1 MVTRVPFRWGSAN
14 FAWNTNPFP
23 NQSKN
28 PFTWNDVALLIEI
41 ISGGINGG
49 ATEVLKDKKKKKQ
62 FITLWCKVNGY
73 DETKQTKEVK
83 DMKITA
89 QDIEMVIKEVLGINV
104 KIDL

>member
-1 MVTRVPFRWGSAN
+1 MHIG
-14 FAWNTNPFP
+14 
-23 NQSKN
+23 
-28 PFTWNDVALLIEI
+28 LLT
-41 ISGGINGG
+41 GAGWCCKCRACGG
-49 ATEVLKDKKKKKQ
+49 AGGAAETLGDKKKKKR

-89 QDIEMVIKEVLGINV
+89 QDVEMVIKEVLGINV

>member
-1 MVTRVPFRWGSAN
+1 MVTRVPFRWGNAN

-23 NQSKN
+23 NQSRN

-41 ISGGINGG
+41 ISGGPGG
-49 ATEVLKDKKKKKQ
+49 AEEVLKDKKKKKR
-62 FITLWCKVNGY
+62 FITLWCKVKGY

-83 DMKITA
+83 DVVITA
-89 QDIEMVIKEVLGINV
+89 KDVEMVIKEVLGINV

>member
-1 MVTRVPFRWGSAN
+1 MVTRVPFRWGNAN

-41 ISGGINGG
+41 ISGGAGG
-49 ATEVLKDKKKKKQ
+49 AAETLGDKKKKKH

-73 DETKQTKEVK
+73 DETK
-83 DMKITA
+83 
-89 QDIEMVIKEVLGINV
+89 
-104 KIDL
+104 